1 MDSTLIFACEKCNTI
16 DMYSMADNTNNVCS
30 ECSTGQWHGF
40 FDKEQ
45 FDPSIHTVNNRA
57 STRETEVPSFG

>member
-30 ECSTGQWHGF
+30 ECNTGQWHGF
-40 FDKEQ
+40 FVKEQ
-45 FDPSIHTVNNRA
+45 FDPSIHTVNNR
-57 STRETEVPSFG
+57 S